1 MNQLILTAAFF
12 VVVIPSR
19 DVHAVM
25 AVDPCG
31 EPCVH
36 AGSTIVAAAAT
47 NEAASPP
54 PWMEISARP
63 EAGKFFQVRPE
74 KGFRAVT
81 SIAQKA
87 GISWRW
93 IEGSEWNRNRYF
105 DPRISDNLRPTGGIT
120 LTPRFAPFGSK
131 TKPLTQRS
139 GTGRTFPL
147 LWLPRFAG
155 DEPTET
161 PVVDPGDEPSKD
173 KPLRNQL
180 SHLCVDNRVIPGDR
194 RAKRFETVLRGDEV
208 SIWVAGEGGCDLRS
222 MDHPDDMPVFWSIGG
237 TTFRLTDLCR
247 QLLGG
252 MDCDLPTLPSMQL
265 LADSTTLAFPEIV
278 TLSIKEKGRSAVGV
292 AASSAID
299 ADGRLVDP
307 LSVDLQIRDPFAPRN
322 TKDILEDWTGTAT
335 RTSDRDKT
343 VDSLCAA
350 FRKLFRRDAVEALIP
365 AFLGRSKAFRGDLEK
380 RFAERCDK
388 DGIASAIRNETRF
401 LSDADKRET
410 QKALRRLVDTGTLDR
425 YDELVLTDFPKR
437 HATADAGRFR
447 DLFGGYDL
455 TCRVPGVDAEV
466 EAAVGQAVREALLIA
481 QRAREKLSSD
491 RGRETGKLQRKDLRE
506 AFRDIFLDGL
516 KSDTPPAK
524 LAKAFALLLR
534 NLTATRNKLLWGQLE
549 FTCRNRDPNCGG
561 NTFAYT
567 RPGQSK
573 IFLCSQAVTSFGEFD
588 KRKDELVN
596 MVLHEAAHT
605 VGVVDHDGNEE
616 YVHKVVEW
624 QSLPLFSDRLT
635 SGRLSMADGTSQF
648 AIAAARK

>member
-1 MNQLILTAAFF
+1 MAAFF
-12 VVVIPSR
+12 MALISSR

-31 EPCVH
+31 EPCFR
-36 AGSTIVAAAAT
+36 AGAAFAPAAAA
-47 NEAASPP
+47 NKEASPP
-54 PWMEISARP
+54 PWMEISDQP
-63 EAGKFFQVRPE
+63 KAGKFFQVRPQE
-74 KGFRAVT
+74 GFRAIT
-81 SIAQKA
+81 TIAGKA

-93 IEGSEWNRNRYF
+93 IEASAWNRERYF
-105 DPRISDNLRPTGGIT
+105 DPRISDNLRPNGGIT

-139 GTGRTFPL
+139 GTGRAFPL

-155 DEPTET
+155 DEPTAT
-161 PVVDPGDEPSKD
+161 PVVDPGDEPSDEPSKD

-180 SHLCVDNRVIPGDR
+180 SHLCIDNRVIPRDR
-194 RAKRFETVLRGDEV
+194 RAKRFETFLRGDEV
-208 SIWVAGEGGCDLRS
+208 SIWVAGEGGCNLRS
-222 MDHPDDMPVFWSIGG
+222 MDHPDDMSVYWSIGG

-247 QLLGG
+247 QFLGG
-252 MDCDLPTLPSMQL
+252 MDCDLPTLPSTKL

-299 ADGRLVDP
+299 AGGRLVDP

-322 TKDILEDWTGTAT
+322 TNDVLEDWTDTSA

-343 VDSLCAA
+343 VDSACSA

-410 QKALRRLVDTGTLDR
+410 QKTLRRLVDTGTLDR
-425 YDELVLTDFPKR
+425 YDELVLTDFPKG
-437 HATADAGRFR
+437 HTTADAERFR

-466 EAAVGQAVREALLIA
+466 KAAVGQAAREALLIA

-491 RGRETGKLQRKDLRE
+491 RGRETGNLQRKDLRK
-506 AFRDIFLDGL
+506 AFQDVFLDGL

-524 LAKAFALLLR
+524 LAKAFAILLR

-549 FTCRNRDPNCGG
+549 FNCRNRDPGCGG
-561 NTFAYT
+561 STFAHT

-573 IFLCSQAVTSFGEFD
+573 IFLCSQAVTAFGVFD

-596 MVLHEAAHT
+596 MVPHEAAHI

-624 QSLPLFSDRLT
+624 QSLPLFAERST